1 MPKYTYPCFFTR
13 DEEYGGWTAEF
24 PDWQGKV
31 VGCTCG
37 KSWQQVLYMADDLL
51 NLMCMDCED
60 DNESFPSV
68 VEHDVPEG
76 TIIRLVSADTD
87 KYRKEC
93 LAFKKVG
100 RWRMAEKARRRYWY
114 SKGPQSPEDENVTE
128 TYQSLIAKCL

>member
-68 VEHDVPEG
+68 VEHNVPEG

-93 LAFKKVG
+93 ELYKNVG

-114 SKGPQSPEDENVTE
+114 SKGSQSPENEKVTE
-128 TYQSLIAKCL
+128 TYHSMIAKCL